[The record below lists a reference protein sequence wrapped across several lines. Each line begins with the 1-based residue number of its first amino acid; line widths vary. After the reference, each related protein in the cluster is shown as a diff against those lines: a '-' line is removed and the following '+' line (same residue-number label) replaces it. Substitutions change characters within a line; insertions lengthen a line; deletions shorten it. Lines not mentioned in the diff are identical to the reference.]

1 MNKIHKNNPDT
12 LMYQDYTEGKKH
24 LTFWEEDCE
33 FSTAK
38 EWFNHT
44 VAYKKYLRKYI
55 SENGYK
61 SVLDCGA
68 GIGTEY
74 IGLLE
79 DKVKVEYTGIDITP
93 KFVQHMKENGID
105 AYCCSIENLPF
116 FDNSYDAVICYG
128 VMNHQKD
135 FRNAIYE
142 LVRVSNKEV
151 IISFWKEFY
160 ENMPVEHS
168 GDFNTKKQGDGI
180 IVERHDK
187 FIYNHFS
194 KVEMEKF
201 LKDQGYNYMFEKIHD
216 YMILFIKKMK

>member
-1 MNKIHKNNPDT
+1 MEKIHKNNPDT

-44 VAYKKYLRKYI
+44 VAYKKYLRKHI

-79 DKVKVEYTGIDITP
+79 DKVKVELDKT
-93 KFVQHMKENGID
+93 FCE
-105 AYCCSIENLPF
+105 S
-116 FDNSYDAVICYG
+116 AVLQIALCI
-128 VMNHQKD
+128 
-135 FRNAIYE
+135 APPA
-142 LVRVSNKEV
+142 S
-151 IISFWKEFY
+151 
-160 ENMPVEHS
+160 
-168 GDFNTKKQGDGI
+168 
-180 IVERHDK
+180 
-187 FIYNHFS
+187 
-194 KVEMEKF
+194 
-201 LKDQGYNYMFEKIHD
+201 
-216 YMILFIKKMK
+216 